1 MLVALKAMVIIMK
14 ITLKKILALLIV
26 CVLAFQSFPLSAF
39 AGEVKSND
47 SETQLSNNV
56 LLNSAVENGIVPTE
70 KGVWINNDS
79 KKIFVDLLNSVANQN
94 YFIDENGY
102 LSFSKT
108 SDSDNSYDKKIG
120 KLINGKKTVVVSIS
134 DTYGAYNSVKEEAY
148 SVMLEDDESALIFHP
163 NGKTDVVVL
172 NYYHYALHC
181 NENNSNVNYT
191 NEELI
196 NNFFSVFDSDSSAV
210 ITDKVSSSIALYS
223 ARAASRARIP
233 SVTLYKNFTYGTYG
247 KSGNLRNLNW
257 YKIGNGPN
265 VVIAVFAQ
273 HGWEDAW
280 SADGAELV
288 KIADDVMSS
297 LSSMNQNIFN
307 DWTVYV
313 IPYANPDGIADGY
326 TNNGPGRCTVTT
338 KVDMN
343 RCWPADFKAVTSS
356 GRNYTGSSPLGAPEA
371 VALKDFISENIGNYT
386 NVVLDVHGWLDKSYG
401 DTKVGS
407 YFDKEFGFSHKASYG
422 SGYLQNWAY
431 HQKNTRASLIEFP
444 EPNSSSDIIKYNYA
458 GKFTNAL
465 VNMMNGLTSERPI
478 EVGSISNVK
487 VSNVSGVSAT
497 ISWSAAS
504 NATGYVVETL
514 SSPTGNWEK
523 AVTTS
528 SRSYTLTN
536 LQLAHNYSVRITPFR
551 KTSTGVISYGSTS
564 HSFGFTTL
572 NRENALKNMSSVGA
586 LRLANITDT
595 SFDVSFNAI
604 NDANAY
610 FIQYSVDNK
619 TWNTAASTTKTNV
632 TISNLKKDTYYY
644 VRVVSGVKDGDEY
657 YSSDKY
663 SNIYKCLTKANNVS
677 LSDLKYTDLNGYD
690 YYADYVAY
698 TSVYNTY
705 INGTN
710 PPEFT
715 KFSPKTSLTRAMIV
729 TILYNMAGRPYDN
742 GNNPHKT
749 NPFTDANEN
758 AYYYLP
764 ACWALD
770 NGITNQTTFL
780 PNKDVPREQTVSFL
794 FRYATHIG
802 AVTDEDYKNVSLS
815 TYGDYETVSEWATE
829 SMQWAVYEGIINGT
843 TQGNI
848 DPSNIT
854 QRIHAS
860 KILYVFGKSCNIGNF
875 K

>member
-1 MLVALKAMVIIMK
+1 MK
-14 ITLKKILALLIV
+14 ITLKKVLALLIV
-26 CVLAFQSFPLSAF
+26 CVLALQSFPLSAF
-39 AGEVKSND
+39 AGEITSND
-47 SETQLSNNV
+47 SETQLSNNA
-56 LLNSAVENGIVPTE
+56 LLNSAVENGVVPKG

-79 KKIFVDLLNSVANQN
+79 RKIFVDLLNSVANQN

-102 LSFSKT
+102 LAFNKT
-108 SDSDNSYDKKIG
+108 ADSNNSYDKKIS
-120 KLINGKKTVVVSIS
+120 KLINGNKTVVVSIS

-148 SVMLEDDESALIFHP
+148 SVMLEDDESALIFHL

-196 NNFFSVFDSDSSAV
+196 NNFLNVFDSDSSAV
-210 ITDKVSSSIALYS
+210 ITDKDSSSIASYS

-247 KSGNLRNLNW
+247 KSGNSRNLNW

-307 DWTVYV
+307 DWTVYI

-371 VALKDFISENIGNYT
+371 VALKDFISKNIGNYT

-478 EVGSISNVK
+478 EVGSVSNVK

-497 ISWSAAS
+497 LSWSAAS

-514 SSPTGNWEK
+514 SSPKGNWKK
-523 AVTTS
+523 AATTS
-528 SRSYTLTN
+528 NTSYTLTN

-551 KTSTGVISYGSTS
+551 KTSAGVISYGSTS

-586 LRLANITDT
+586 LRLTNITDK

-604 NDANAY
+604 NNANAY

-619 TWNTAASTTKTNV
+619 TWNTAASTTKTSV

-644 VRVVSGVKDGDEY
+644 VRVASGVKDGDGY

-677 LSDLKYTDLNGYD
+677 LSDLKYTDLSGYD

-770 NGITNQTTFL
+770 NGITTQTTFL

-794 FRYATHIG
+794 FRYAKHIG
-802 AVTDEDYKNVSLS
+802 AVTDENYKNVSLN
-815 TYGDYETVSEWATE
+815 TYGDYKTVSEWATE

-843 TQGNI
+843 AQGNI

-875 K
+875 E

>member
-1 MLVALKAMVIIMK
+1 MKKRIISLMLSIILCFSVLSAGSLMTAYASSFEQELANQGFTDVYIAKLTELHNKYPNWKFEALQTGLSLSQAVANERTPHSQQVIQMTRSNASRNFYCKCSSCYKNGNYVIQEGSSWVSASESAVEYYLNPINFLDETYIYQFESTAYNSAQTEAGVETIIKNTWMYNSYIEYYDTNGNYVTYSPKTKYSQAIMK
-14 ITLKKILALLIV
+14 AAKDSGLSAYYLASKIVQEVGGAKPTAGGASGKNSSYPGIYNYYNIGANTGATDGLKWASASVSGFSTNTTNVRLRSEPNTSSKILATLPKGTNATYISSTAKQADGYVWYNVKVTYNGSTLTGYIRSDLIGD
-26 CVLAFQSFPLSAF
+26 SYNRPWTNPYLSIYNGAKWIAKNF
-39 AGEVKSND
+39 TS
-47 SETQLSNNV
+47 TQC
-56 LLNSAVENGIVPTE
+56 
-70 KGVWINNDS
+70 
-79 KKIFVDLLNSVANQN
+79 
-94 YFIDENGY
+94 NGY
-102 LSFSKT
+102 LQKF
-108 SDSDNSYDKKIG
+108 
-120 KLINGKKTVVVSIS
+120 
-134 DTYGAYNSVKEEAY
+134 
-148 SVMLEDDESALIFHP
+148 
-163 NGKTDVVVL
+163 
-172 NYYHYALHC
+172 
-181 NENNSNVNYT
+181 NVNPA
-191 NEELI
+191 
-196 NNFFSVFDSDSSAV
+196 SSNRYEHEYMANV
-210 ITDKVSSSIALYS
+210 QA
-223 ARAASRARIP
+223 AASEAGI
-233 SVTLYKNFTYGTYG
+233 TYKAYKNANLVSAPKTFIIPIY
-247 KSGNLRNLNW
+247 SGLGEAQ
-257 YKIGNGPN
+257 IGNIDN
-265 VVIAVFAQ
+265 VTIT
-273 HGWEDAW
+273 
-280 SADGAELV
+280 
-288 KIADDVMSS
+288 
-297 LSSMNQNIFN
+297 NI
-307 DWTVYV
+307 
-313 IPYANPDGIADGY
+313 
-326 TNNGPGRCTVTT
+326 
-338 KVDMN
+338 
-343 RCWPADFKAVTSS
+343 S
-356 GRNYTGSSPLGAPEA
+356 
-371 VALKDFISENIGNYT
+371 
-386 NVVLDVHGWLDKSYG
+386 
-401 DTKVGS
+401 
-407 YFDKEFGFSHKASYG
+407 GFSATV
-422 SGYLQNWAY
+422 NW
-431 HQKNTRASLIEFP
+431 NTA
-444 EPNSSSDIIKYNYA
+444 
-458 GKFTNAL
+458 
-465 VNMMNGLTSERPI
+465 TS
-478 EVGSISNVK
+478 
-487 VSNVSGVSAT
+487 
-497 ISWSAAS
+497 
-504 NATGYVVETL
+504 ATGYVVETL

-843 TQGNI
+843 AQGNI

-875 K
+875 E